1 MKNSQKTF
9 ILIETVLAVMVIIL
23 AFLMT
28 SGRNGEDREKI
39 SVIVRDSD
47 DSQWTAF
54 KYGLRMAAE
63 DLEAEMSV
71 VSTGSVLTVEEERNL
86 IENEIRNGADAVIL
100 QPVPGEGAEEMV
112 KEAAGKTLV
121 VLAETT
127 VQDAGENSD
136 IAFIGPDNYGLGV
149 TLAEEMLKDFN
160 GNIQGK
166 TLGVLSETTDSEAV
180 SDRER
185 GALDRLENEGVEF
198 VWSVSGSFG
207 ERSKNALESQPQ
219 VDIVIALDDSSLN
232 TAGEASASNNLDGS
246 LVYGIGS
253 STEAIYYVDTGA
265 AECLVVPDEFDVGYE
280 SLTEAVQ
287 SLRKFFRRPRSGA
300 VAHTVIRR
308 ETLFSEENQKILY
321 TMSQ

>member
-9 ILIETVLAVMVIIL
+9 ILVETVLAVMVVIL
-23 AFLMT
+23 AFAMI
-28 SGRNGEDREKI
+28 GERNGEARDKI

-63 DLEAEMSV
+63 DQEAEMSV
-71 VSTGSVLTVEEERNL
+71 VSTGSVLTVEEEKNL

-112 KEAAGKTLV
+112 KEAAKKSLIVLV
-121 VLAETT
+121 ETT
-127 VQDAGENSD
+127 VLEEGSDSD
-136 IAFIGPDNYGLGV
+136 IALIGPDNYGLGV
-149 TLAEEMLKDFN
+149 TLAEELLKDFD

-166 TLGVLSETTDSEAV
+166 TLGILSETTDSEAV
-180 SDRER
+180 TSRER
-185 GALDRLENEGVEF
+185 GVMDKLESEGAEF
-198 VWSVSGSFG
+198 IWSVSGSFG
-207 ERSKNALESQPQ
+207 ERGGDALQSQPQ

-232 TAGEASASNNLDGS
+232 TAGEASASNNLDGA
-246 LVYGIGS
+246 LVYGIGN

-265 AECLVVPDEFDVGYE
+265 VECIVLPDEFDVGYK
-280 SLTEAVQ
+280 SLTEASQ
-287 SLRKFFRRPRSGA
+287 SLKGVFRQPESGSVSHA
-300 VAHTVIRR
+300 VVRR